1 MRRRYAV
8 IGVLFTILTPWA
20 DAVAC
25 SCARPVL
32 ADLYKDST
40 RVFLGEVERIELLTK
55 DPVEGQKVTYVAT
68 VRPQE
73 IFKGSSNA
81 SVRVTFQR
89 KYATPRPS
97 LSESELRARATVLD
111 PTFAERTLTIVDGCS
126 SGMAEGSKYY
136 IFERQGEPLADPG
149 WCSPRIVYDS
159 IIKLDYMRT
168 LRDARQHRAGAD
180 RYG

>member
-1 MRRRYAV
+1 MRRRYKV
-8 IGVLFTILTPWA
+8 IGFLFTILAPWA
-20 DAVAC
+20 DAGAC

-40 RVFLGEVERIELLTK
+40 RVFLGEVEKVDLLTN
-55 DPVEGQKVTYVAT
+55 DPVDGQEVTYVAT
-68 VRPQE
+68 VRPRE

-81 SVRVTFQR
+81 SVRVTFKR
-89 KYATPRPS
+89 KYATPSPS
-97 LSESELRARATVLD
+97 LSELKLRVRATVLD
-111 PTFAERTLTIVDGCS
+111 PAFAERTLTIVDGCG

-136 IFERQGEPLADPG
+136 IFEKQGEPLADPS

-168 LRDARQHRAGAD
+168 LRDAR
-180 RYG
+180 